1 MRDVTEN
8 EIKSAFGERTF
19 TRGQDY
25 FENGYVERGIKK
37 GNTLIGFVLG
47 SLPHPYRT
55 EVEITDDIYSE
66 CSCPVETMCKHGVA
80 LLLQWIHEK
89 DSFVDCDRLLISIR
103 EKSKEEL
110 LNIVN
115 SMLEDDPALAW
126 KLAFTEEVTTK
137 KVNIDALSKRLRYLG
152 RGYLEYYE
160 VAGVVQELEK
170 VKEMADSLAQNGC
183 LEDAVEVYLLLIE
196 WGVDAFEN
204 GVDDSDGDLG
214 DVIIACVEDFR
225 RYVKPLEEGKRD
237 LIYRILKIM
246 EIEDYGLETQ
256 EMLYGLVSKKN
267 IAFIEEELLRRI
279 SVRREGFD
287 SGYRRGEILDLLS
300 GLYGELDMP
309 EDILRVLK
317 DYGLQNGDD
326 YSRIAKALMKEGRH
340 EEAFHYVRE
349 GLRLK
354 GENIILGELYFELLQ
369 VLLEEKKDINMYMY
383 IEDMM
388 IIALQL
394 LSRFFDPER
403 YIIMKDVFEK
413 TGNYDDFISMVKQK
427 CNEEVVMNMLLYE
440 NCIDEAVER
449 ALSSSTLHS
458 GMLMKVAEMAQ
469 EKRKEETL
477 KLIGKAIK
485 SGLSYAD
492 APERT
497 LIELFVNE
505 SDEEGLKEAINHV
518 QNVFIARIFID
529 VLIKRNQEFAATLLK
544 RFITDIEKKEIE
556 KYALSLENKYVKDV
570 LNLWV
575 LTYTNRSYVYYDDVI
590 DVLRAIKDTM
600 DKKEWRE
607 YILTFTED
615 NRGKRKLLE
624 KMRKLNWID

>member
-1 MRDVTEN
+1 
-8 EIKSAFGERTF
+8 
-19 TRGQDY
+19 
-25 FENGYVERGIKK
+25 
-37 GNTLIGFVLG
+37 
-47 SLPHPYRT
+47 
-55 EVEITDDIYSE
+55 
-66 CSCPVETMCKHGVA
+66 
-80 LLLQWIHEK
+80 
-89 DSFVDCDRLLISIR
+89 
-103 EKSKEEL
+103 
-110 LNIVN
+110 
-115 SMLEDDPALAW
+115 
-126 KLAFTEEVTTK
+126 
-137 KVNIDALSKRLRYLG
+137 
-152 RGYLEYYE
+152 
-160 VAGVVQELEK
+160 
-170 VKEMADSLAQNGC
+170 
-183 LEDAVEVYLLLIE
+183 
-196 WGVDAFEN
+196 
-204 GVDDSDGDLG
+204 
-214 DVIIACVEDFR
+214 
-225 RYVKPLEEGKRD
+225 
-237 LIYRILKIM
+237 
-246 EIEDYGLETQ
+246 
-256 EMLYGLVSKKN
+256 
-267 IAFIEEELLRRI
+267 
-279 SVRREGFD
+279 
-287 SGYRRGEILDLLS
+287 
-300 GLYGELDMP
+300 
-309 EDILRVLK
+309 
-317 DYGLQNGDD
+317 
-326 YSRIAKALMKEGRH
+326 
-340 EEAFHYVRE
+340 
-349 GLRLK
+349 
-354 GENIILGELYFELLQ
+354 
-369 VLLEEKKDINMYMY
+369 
-383 IEDMM
+383 
-388 IIALQL
+388 
-394 LSRFFDPER
+394 
-403 YIIMKDVFEK
+403 MKDVFEK

>member
-1 MRDVTEN
+1 MRDIKED
-8 EIKSAFGERTF
+8 EIRSAFGEKTF

-37 GNTLIGFVLG
+37 GTTLIGNVLG

-55 EVEITDDIYSE
+55 EVEITDEIYSE
-66 CSCPVETMCKHGVA
+66 CSCPVENMCKHGVA

-89 DSFVDCDRLLISIR
+89 DSFVDCDGLLISLR

-110 LNIVN
+110 INIVN
-115 SMLEDDPALAW
+115 SMLADDPALAW

-137 KVNIDALSKRLRYLG
+137 KVNIDALSRQLRYLG

-170 VKEMADSLAQNGC
+170 VKEMADSLAQKGC

-214 DVIIACVEDFR
+214 DIIIACVEDFKR
-225 RYVKPLEEGKRD
+225 CVKPLKEEKRD

-349 GLRLK
+349 GVRLK
-354 GENIILGELYFELLQ
+354 GENIILGELYFKLLQ
-369 VLLEEKKDINMYMY
+369 VFLEEKKDINMY

-440 NCIDEAVER
+440 TCIDEAVER
-449 ALSSSTLHS
+449 ALSSHTLHS
-458 GMLMKVAEMAQ
+458 GILMKVAEMAR
-469 EKRKEETL
+469 EKGKEETL

-492 APERT
+492 VPEST
-497 LIELFVNE
+497 LIEFFANK
-505 SDEEGLKEAINHV
+505 SDEEGLKEAMNHV
-518 QNVFIARIFID
+518 QNIFIARIFID

-544 RFITDIEKKEIE
+544 RFIADIKKEEIK

-570 LNLWV
+570 LSLWV
-575 LTYTNRSYVYYDDVI
+575 LTFMNRSYIYYDDVI
-590 DVLRAIKDTM
+590 DVLKVIKDVM
-600 DKKEWRE
+600 DEKEWRE
-607 YILTFTED
+607 YILTFVED
-615 NRGKRKLLE
+615 NRGKKKLLE
-624 KMRKLNWID
+624 KMSKLNWID

>member
-1 MRDVTEN
+1 MRDITED
-8 EIKSAFGERTF
+8 ELKSAFGEKTF

-37 GNTLIGFVLG
+37 GNTLIGYVLG

-80 LLLQWIHEK
+80 LLLQWVYEK
-89 DSFVDCDRLLISIR
+89 DSFVDCDRLLISLR

-126 KLAFTEEVTTK
+126 KLAFTEEVTKK

-214 DVIIACVEDFR
+214 DIIIACVEDFNKC
-225 RYVKPLEEGKRD
+225 VKPLKEEKRD

-309 EDILRVLK
+309 EDIFRVLK

-354 GENIILGELYFELLQ
+354 GENIILGELYFKLLQ
-369 VLLEEKKDINMYMY
+369 VFLEEKKDINMY

-388 IIALQL
+388 TIALQL
-394 LSRFFDPER
+394 LSRFFDLER

-427 CNEEVVMNMLLYE
+427 CNEEVVMDILLYE
-440 NCIDEAVER
+440 YCIDEAVER

-469 EKRKEETL
+469 ERGKEETL

-492 APERT
+492 ATERT

-505 SDEEGLKEAINHV
+505 SDEEELKEAIDHV
-518 QNVFIARIFID
+518 QNVFTARIFID

-556 KYALSLENKYVKDV
+556 KYALTLENKYVKDV

-575 LTYTNRSYVYYDDVI
+575 LIYTNRSYVYYDDVI
-590 DVLRAIKDTM
+590 DVLKAIKDTM

-607 YILTFTED
+607 YILTFMED
-615 NRGKRKLLE
+615 NRGKKKLLE
-624 KMRKLNWID
+624 KMRKLNWIN

>member
-8 EIKSAFGERTF
+8 EIRSAFGEKTF

-37 GNTLIGFVLG
+37 GNTLIGYVLG

-66 CSCPVETMCKHGVA
+66 CSCPVENMCKHGVA

-89 DSFVDCDRLLISIR
+89 DSFVDCDRLLISLR

-214 DVIIACVEDFR
+214 DIIIACVEDFKR
-225 RYVKPLEEGKRD
+225 CVKPLKEEKRD

-279 SVRREGFD
+279 SVGREGFD

-300 GLYGELDMP
+300 GLYRELDMP

-354 GENIILGELYFELLQ
+354 GENIILGELYFKLLQ
-369 VLLEEKKDINMYMY
+369 VFLEEKKDINMY

-449 ALSSSTLHS
+449 ALFSSTLHS